1 MKQGFGYERNIA
13 PVKQGEELTVTIE
26 GVGEKGDGIAKIKGF
41 VLFVPNTKQ
50 GDNVLVRV
58 NRVLSKV
65 GFAEVIGKSGSTSQS
80 STSPAEEETPSE
92 DVSEEEYSQQEDSE
106 GF

>member
-1 MKQGFGYERNIA
+1 M
-13 PVKQGEELTVTIE
+13 TIE
-26 GVGEKGDGIAKIKGF
+26 AVAEKGDGIAKVKGF
-41 VLFVPNTKQ
+41 VIFVPGTSA
-50 GDNVLVRV
+50 GDQVRIRIKKVLR
-58 NRVLSKV
+58 RV

-106 GF
+106 EF